1 VSDNEPPE
9 DDVTLAHAHCRSNR
23 AELLGSEICGCFCC
37 LGVFPPSEIVDW
49 IDEGDVPL
57 FRGNVLVRVNDKRE
71 QSAMCP
77 KCGIDSV
84 IGSRSG
90 YPITIE
96 FLGRMKERWF

>member
-1 VSDNEPPE
+1 VTDNETPK
-9 DDVTLAHAHCRSNR
+9 DDVTLAHDHCHSNR
-23 AELLGSEICGCFCC
+23 SELLGSEVCGCFCC
-37 LGVFPPSEIVDW
+37 AEVFSPSEIVDW
-49 IDEGDVPL
+49 VDEPDRPL
-57 FRGNVLVRVNDKRE
+57 FRGNVLVRLDDKRE

-96 FLGRMKERWF
+96 FLTRMKERWF